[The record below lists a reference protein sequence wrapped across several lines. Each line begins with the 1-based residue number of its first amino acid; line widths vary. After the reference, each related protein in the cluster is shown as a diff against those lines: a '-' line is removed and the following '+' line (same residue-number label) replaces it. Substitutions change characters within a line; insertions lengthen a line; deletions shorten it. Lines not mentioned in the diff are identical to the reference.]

1 MKRPCVYLLASGR
14 NGTLYVG
21 VTSGLTKRLFL
32 RREDVIGGFNAEVWR
47 APTRLVRGIRGHA
60 DRDNT
65 RKADQDV
72 EIVHGNCG

>member
-21 VTSGLTKRLFL
+21 VTSGHQAIFL

-60 DRDNT
+60 DRHNT